1 MIVIKKIRLG
11 ELLGDN
17 DQEYTYSK
25 RESPNNESKPET
37 GNNTRVGE
45 EITGNP
51 IKTDKIVING
61 KEYHGESIDKALERA
76 RVLKNAREKGII
88 TDEEH
93 TVAIDDL
100 ANGLEQERLE
110 QETEDYR
117 QTVVKGPKT
126 WGESVGEAMQLIIDR
141 LQNMHNE
148 LKEPTYKTTQE
159 LLEELQQEMDRKAE
173 RGEEQISFST
183 SGYDEIKRSIR
194 QAKTKEEKEEKEG
207 MIKTHIRYKMYEDAW
222 KIQKW
227 LKENWPD
234 YVIMISSD
242 HISIVNREVTK

>member
-93 TVAIDDL
+93 TAAIDDL
-100 ANGLEQERLE
+100 ANDLEQERQE
-110 QETEDYR
+110 QETEDYY
-117 QTVVKGPKT
+117 QTITNGLKT
-126 WGESVGEAMQLIIDR
+126 WAEKTGESVQLILDR
-141 LQNMHNE
+141 LQDMHEE
-148 LKEPTYKTTQE
+148 LKE
-159 LLEELQQEMDRKAE
+159 L
-173 RGEEQISFST
+173 
-183 SGYDEIKRSIR
+183 
-194 QAKTKEEKEEKEG
+194 EKEEKIEAQRES
-207 MIKTHIRYKMYEDAW
+207 IKNDISHLLYPVQR
-222 KIQKW
+222 W
-227 LKENWPD
+227 LEENHPD

-242 HISIVNREVTK
+242 HISVVNRRVTK